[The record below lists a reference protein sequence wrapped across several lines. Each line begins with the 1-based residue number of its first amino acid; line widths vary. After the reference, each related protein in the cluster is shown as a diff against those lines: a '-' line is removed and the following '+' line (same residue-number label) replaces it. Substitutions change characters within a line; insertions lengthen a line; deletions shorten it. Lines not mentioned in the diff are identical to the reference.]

1 MTRIYERPLELPED
15 PHSNE
20 IAALLDERDHVWHL
34 LCEAEDAADTDA
46 IAAYQE
52 RLDEIDH
59 EIDYISSGER
69 DEDMKA
75 DAAERMWA
83 D

>member
-1 MTRIYERPLELPED
+1 MIWTRERPLDPPED
-15 PHSNE
+15 PHADE
-20 IAALLDERDHVWHL
+20 ISALMDERDHVWHL

-46 IAAYQE
+46 IEAYRE
-52 RLDEIDH
+52 RMDEIDR

-69 DEDMKA
+69 DEDMNA
-75 DAAERMWA
+75 EAMERMWA

>member
-1 MTRIYERPLELPED
+1 MIWTRERPLDPPDD
-15 PHSNE
+15 PHADE
-20 IAALLDERDHVWHL
+20 IGALMDERGHVWRL
-34 LCEAEDAADTDA
+34 LCEAEDAADTEA
-46 IAAYQE
+46 IEAYQG

-75 DAAERMWA
+75 EALERMWA